1 MTYIAKLLAAVS
13 GKIDRNT
20 AAIVIFIVAASVIF
34 FTYRDSKGIEYKDII
49 GEYKEQLD
57 NYKTALEDCITS
69 SQIITEQTYEIR
81 IEEARR
87 MHYKYTSFF
96 PTFVKKVYHPNR
108 EPVMVHVNDHYRSN
122 WIYPL
127 NKEAVDYIGKT
138 DREYWGEEIGDVFL
152 NYDRLIIRNKVGMDI
167 DVPDPITGNILRV
180 ILAPVLYKGEVV
192 QINGEVIF
200 PRKTK

>member
-1 MTYIAKLLAAVS
+1 MAYMTRLLAAVS
-13 GKIDRNT
+13 GKIDKNT
-20 AAIVIFIVAASVIF
+20 ATIVVFIVAASVIF
-34 FTYRDSKGIEYKDII
+34 FTYRDSKGLEYKDII

-57 NYKTALEDCITS
+57 NYKTALEDCVTS
-69 SQIITEQTYEIR
+69 SQMITEQTYEIR
-81 IEEARR
+81 IEEAKR

-108 EPVMVHVNDHYRSN
+108 EPVMIHVNDHYRTN

-127 NKEAVDYIGKT
+127 SKEPADYIGRT
-138 DREYWGEEIGDVFL
+138 DIEYWGETIGKEFL
-152 NYDRLIIRNKVGMDI
+152 KYDKIVIKSKVGMDI
-167 DVPDPITGNILRV
+167 DVPDPITGEILRV

-200 PRKTK
+200 PRKNK